1 MTTTS
6 ITSGTYFIGKTL
18 IIGSTGTSNS
28 DYARVSEFHNNSSE
42 TYLGVMFSATNKKP
56 WFSFRPL
63 GQAFSEPIMPWT
75 ASLNVYYVY
84 VFSFISDIQ
93 VKYNIYEYNGASTII
108 SKGTISTY
116 TAASAFL
123 QNLNKFWLG
132 RTIWGN
138 DFYNGRYD
146 KVALY
151 NGDLFAL
158 SDANILSTLLT
169 LVTSTQTNII
179 NNSTTYT
186 FRSLGTNFLG
196 VVVNILNYNTT
207 TGSTVTTSNITLNG
221 TGSSSGGYL
230 NITGSYIETTTPN
243 APTNVTASAGNTQA
257 IIIWTASTNNGGS
270 AITSYTVTSSPGGL
284 TATTANGSTTTA
296 TVSGLTNGTAYTFT
310 VLATNVAGS
319 SAASSASNS
328 VMSIIMHNFNSSNK
342 SWKMYSNTLSSISG
356 DNLTIKPYV
365 GKNISLEVS
374 ANNAIFIKQ
383 GDVSYN
389 LSNLITGSG
398 LGTGTISSIVSGS
411 DASFGN
417 IDVSGNLNPLITNSS
432 SLGLATKY
440 WANAYLNNI
449 YGETINTQHYSQRF
463 ANSLW
468 NIIGQDISN
477 GPPLSNNNNKIA
489 ISNEGRI
496 VALSSSSH
504 SDISKGRVYV
514 YEISYNQVAYNWTR
528 LGLSSEIIIGLSNDD
543 QFGWDIALSSNG
555 KVLAASS
562 ILNDTSGTNCGQVR
576 VFELSN
582 NNLWRQKGSAINGP
596 RVGSESGYSISLA
609 GNGNRIAIG
618 AWKDSS
624 NGTNAGAVR
633 VYDFSAVINDW
644 RQQGQGIFGVSGSYE
659 GYATALS
666 LDGLTLA
673 SGCLNVNNA
682 NNVINAGQV
691 KTFTWSGTAWINK
704 GIIQGPD
711 ISYLYFGRALKLSAN
726 GNAIVIGAP
735 TSSTGSGG
743 GGGATG
749 WTYNAW
755 TNDASTG
762 LDANSSYT
770 VAVNLGEGDIATTVN
785 QVSFQ
790 AHALSGTNFSIGG
803 AVASYG
809 SPTQNISGAGVA
821 LASNFIY
828 NANSRTI
835 TLTNLTYGAT
845 YKTSIFSIGWDT
857 TSMRNQIF
865 TAVNGPSITIDPN
878 IYGQYMGII
887 INCTFV
893 ADYTGSQVFTINAVN
908 SGVTFILSALAN
920 RLISSPNISPTDLSY
935 RYNQGSAWVYGYI
948 GGTSWTQTGQTITGI
963 SGDELGTT
971 VSMSNDGS
979 IIVIGGRSSA
989 DNNFRCN
996 IQFFKNINNNW
1007 IKMGQTINGSVNN
1020 SLIAYNHALS
1030 GDGTTLL
1037 HNLGNQSSRVYGM
1050 DKILSINSNALT
1062 ISGDLLISGNINP
1075 LTNVSASLGLPSKT
1089 WANAYIRDLSVSS
1102 MEISGNILLLNDI
1115 SYNLGSSLRRW
1126 KNIFAD
1132 DISVNKINGQVYSGS
1147 SSIVLTS
1154 VSGNIVPI
1162 SNNIF
1167 KLGDVSR
1174 NWSNA
1179 YIRDISLTNVDVSGN
1194 LIPLN
1199 NSSLGLSTRM
1209 WRNAYI
1215 SDISV
1220 SSIDISGNLNP
1231 LTSNNLSLGSSAKIW
1246 GNAYIRDVSASNIE
1260 LSGNLNPLNTNN
1272 SSLGSSTKIW
1282 RNAYIRDVSMTNVDV
1297 SQNIIP
1303 STSATTALGGSG
1315 TATGGT
1321 ITTSGSYTIHS
1332 FTTTGTTAT
1341 FRPSFS
1347 GTVEVLIVG
1356 GGGGGGPSIGG
1367 GGGGGGVIWIPATN
1381 VSADTSYSIVV
1392 GAGGASGTNGQN
1404 STAFGA
1410 IAAGG
1415 GTSGSWDSGIGTGGG
1430 SGGGAAGNGGGLNQ
1444 GGAGKVGSSLG
1455 TNSGFIYGNRG
1466 GSMLVARIDD
1476 ATRGAGGG
1484 GAGPNDTGIALDT
1497 NSTIVG
1503 NTGQTGMGS
1512 GGVGFSSAILGTSY
1526 YWGGGG
1532 GGGSFTDPPRVSVG
1546 GWGGLGGGGGGANYS
1561 GLAGTG
1567 GTGGTGGLTNGSNG
1581 SVGANTSGGAGGPN
1595 TGGGGG
1601 GGSYSSG
1608 PGGTGGSGIVVIRY
1622 ISSTSVNGSSLGFI
1636 TRMWRNAYIRD
1647 ISVSSIDVSSG
1658 IIDPLITNNSSL
1670 GLSTRNWRNAY
1681 IRDLS
1686 VSNVDLSGNLIP
1698 ATTGGGGSNNGTG
1711 GTITTSSV
1719 YRIHSFTTT
1728 GTSTFTPAF
1737 SGSVEVL
1744 IVGGGGGG
1752 GPSLG
1757 GGGGGG
1763 AVIYIPSV
1771 NVTSGTGYSIVVGDG
1786 GASGTNGQNSS
1797 AFTAIAAGGG
1807 TSGPYNQG
1815 AGTAGGSGGGA
1826 AANDGTINQ
1835 GGGVSNVSTLGT
1847 NSGFIYG
1854 CSGGNMLVA
1863 RTGGPTR
1870 AAGGGGA
1877 GPNGTGKALDTN
1889 SNTTG
1894 DTGQTGMGSGGVGYS
1909 SAILGQTYLWAGGGG
1924 GAAWDNQVGGYGGL
1938 GGGGGGAG
1946 LSGGGLGGGSA
1957 LVSGS
1962 VGVTGQGI
1970 GGAGGPNTGGGG
1982 GGGNYSGHAGG
1993 KGGSGIVIIRYLQT
2007 SASANSSLGSLLKRW
2022 KNVYVDDLSI
2032 NKINGQAYSAGGGG
2046 STVLTSVAS
2055 NVVPAVTNT
2064 YSLGTTTNYW
2074 SNAYIRDLK
2083 VSNRVYQ
2090 EISGDISWS
2099 AVNGYYG
2106 LTKDAYPSLN
2116 PLSSGVKAVQSWSGR
2131 VSSNEANAWYNVCWS
2146 PELGIFVAITWAGT
2160 NKVMT
2165 SPNGVTWTGRASA
2178 NEANAWNNVCWSP
2191 ELKIFVAV
2199 ADSGSNRVMTSPD
2212 GTTWTGRVSSTNET
2226 NGWRCVCWSPELR
2239 IFAAVGDTGS
2249 NRVMTSRDGTTWT
2262 GRVSAN
2268 ETNGWRSICWSK
2280 ELGLFVAVAPN
2291 GSNRIMT
2298 SRNGTTWTG
2307 ILSTNETNEWF
2318 GVCWSPQLGLFV
2330 AVSLSGSNRVMTSPD
2345 GTAWTGRVSA
2355 NEANSWSSVCW
2366 CKELGLFVAVARNG
2380 TSNRVMTSNNGI
2392 NWTGRTSSNET
2403 NSWTS
2408 VCWSSE
2414 LGIFAAV
2421 ADGGTN
2427 RVMTSSLKGRPP
2439 TSYNLFDSTYNSID
2453 ETGKWTYSN
2462 IAATNLSV
2470 TGTFTNTS
2478 DDRIKHNEVVIS
2490 NGLAVIDQLC
2500 PKFYQKTLTLLDAD
2514 YRGDLS
2520 EHAWTYEAGLVAQEV
2535 LQINDLSFVVCGGD
2549 YNEPIIVNDFSGLDL
2564 SGNDLSYNNLR
2575 RVDLSGVDTSY
2586 NVIKQAYG
2594 LNYNSIFVYGLAAIK
2609 ELHAKVKAQDTNT
2622 LDEQLNSL
2630 IMRLETLEQSI
2641 QTVETVETVETE
2653 PNTN

>member
-1 MTTTS
+1 M
-6 ITSGTYFIGKTL
+6 
-18 IIGSTGTSNS
+18 
-28 DYARVSEFHNNSSE
+28 
-42 TYLGVMFSATNKKP
+42 
-56 WFSFRPL
+56 
-63 GQAFSEPIMPWT
+63 
-75 ASLNVYYVY
+75 SL
-84 VFSFISDIQ
+84 
-93 VKYNIYEYNGASTII
+93 
-108 SKGTISTY
+108 
-116 TAASAFL
+116 
-123 QNLNKFWLG
+123 
-132 RTIWGN
+132 
-138 DFYNGRYD
+138 
-146 KVALY
+146 
-151 NGDLFAL
+151 
-158 SDANILSTLLT
+158 
-169 LVTSTQTNII
+169 
-179 NNSTTYT
+179 
-186 FRSLGTNFLG
+186 
-196 VVVNILNYNTT
+196 
-207 TGSTVTTSNITLNG
+207 
-221 TGSSSGGYL
+221 
-230 NITGSYIETTTPN
+230 
-243 APTNVTASAGNTQA
+243 
-257 IIIWTASTNNGGS
+257 
-270 AITSYTVTSSPGGL
+270 
-284 TATTANGSTTTA
+284 
-296 TVSGLTNGTAYTFT
+296 
-310 VLATNVAGS
+310 
-319 SAASSASNS
+319 
-328 VMSIIMHNFNSSNK
+328 HNFNSSNK

-596 RVGSESGYSISLA
+596 QVGSESGYSISLA

-735 TSSTGSGG
+735 GFGPLGTVSSSVSVVTTGYNYELNNTIQIWEWHRTNALTVPGRSLASISNATQNEEVRLMVSRDTWLGGKRKVYNTNNKTS
-743 GGGATG
+743 ATWEWSNG
-749 WTYNAW
+749 TPWTYYNWDVNEPGSLEDNVKIQTSGYWHDYYNNPSW
-755 TNDASTG
+755 TTEHG
-762 LDANSSYT
+762 P
-770 VAVNLGEGDIATTVN
+770 AVYMNTT
-785 QVSFQ
+785 
-790 AHALSGTNFSIGG
+790 T
-803 AVASYG
+803 
-809 SPTQNISGAGVA
+809 T
-821 LASNFIY
+821 
-828 NANSRTI
+828 T
-835 TLTNLTYGAT
+835 TTTT
-845 YKTSIFSIGWDT
+845 TTSITGGNIG
-857 TSMRNQIF
+857 QAYI
-865 TAVNGPSITIDPN
+865 
-878 IYGQYMGII
+878 
-887 INCTFV
+887 
-893 ADYTGSQVFTINAVN
+893 
-908 SGVTFILSALAN
+908 
-920 RLISSPNISPTDLSY
+920 
-935 RYNQGSAWVYGYI
+935 YGYI

-1102 MEISGNILLLNDI
+1102 MEIRGNILLLNDI

-1246 GNAYIRDVSASNIE
+1246 GNAYIRDVSISNVDVSGSLNPLITNNSS
-1260 LSGNLNPLNTNN
+1260 LGISTKIWGNAYIRDVSITNLDVSGNLNPLNANG

-1282 RNAYIRDVSMTNVDV
+1282 GNAYIRDISTTNVDV
-1297 SQNIIP
+1297 SGNIIP

-1332 FTTTGTTAT
+1332 FTTTGTST

-1347 GTVEVLIVG
+1347 GSVEVLIVG

-1686 VSNVDLSGNLIP
+1686 VSNIDLSGNLIP
-1698 ATTGGGGSNNGTG
+1698 VTTGGGGSNNGTG

-2318 GVCWSPQLGLFV
+2318 GVCWSGELGLFV

-2478 DDRIKHNEVVIS
+2478 DDRIKHNEVVIN

-2575 RVDLSGVDTSY
+2575 RVDLSGVDISY